1 VHSTEIEKLPVGR
14 CWVPIKRRAP
24 RIFAIQNSIIG
35 NLLGTTLGGAI
46 SFCTSYFYWSRQSR
60 QHQRSAAMQV
70 ATNLRHWINI
80 VCERILETA
89 NHISSDGAGGHLY
102 SDVPD
107 FRFENNLD
115 LVSSLNS
122 KVAKNVFDLL
132 QKKAT
137 LTSTVRSTSEYEGG
151 DEAIDAFRGTAAR
164 LCIEAAAI
172 YNVLAEIVK
181 WPKDVLSAE
190 THSWLEQEIARFQ
203 ELQRDQAASTAEMLR
218 SLEQK

>member
-1 VHSTEIEKLPVGR
+1 
-14 CWVPIKRRAP
+14 
-24 RIFAIQNSIIG
+24 
-35 NLLGTTLGGAI
+35 
-46 SFCTSYFYWSRQSR
+46 
-60 QHQRSAAMQV
+60 MQV

-80 VCERILETA
+80 VCERIWEAA
-89 NHISSDGAGGHLY
+89 NHISSGGAGGHLY

-115 LVSSLNS
+115 VVSSLS
-122 KVAKNVFDLL
+122 SEVAKNVFDLI
-132 QKKAT
+132 QEKAT
-137 LTSTVRSTSEYEGG
+137 LTSSVRSTSDYEGG
-151 DEAIDAFRGTAAR
+151 DEAIDVFRGTAAE

-190 THSWLEQEIARFQ
+190 MRNRLEQEIARLQ
-203 ELQRDQAASTAEMLR
+203 KLQRDQAASTAEMLR